1 MGPELGLEEE
11 EVRTAQGREMAEP
24 LWNFVLYCRRQA
36 GTGKVPGCRI
46 MEQAEA
52 RSWVRRGAG

>member
-11 EVRTAQGREMAEP
+11 EVRRTAQGREMAEP

-36 GTGKVPGCRI
+36 GTGKVPGGRI
-46 MEQAEA
+46 IEQAEA
-52 RSWVRRGAG
+52 RSRLR